1 MTMCTMAVRTAAAM
15 SLIFAASF
23 SPAETTSPPPAS
35 PAPASPAH
43 ASASAAA
50 ELDKHLTGLSSW
62 AADFTQTIDDGHGNV
77 QRSAAGRLFL
87 QRPGKFRWDYTQ
99 PSEQL
104 VLADGRQIWFYD
116 KDLAQANVRDMDTS
130 LASTPASLL
139 SGSGSVSTQFN
150 VTALPA
156 SGGLQWYQLI
166 PKHADTDFQVVRIGF
181 DKGDLRSMFL
191 ADKLNQITQLTFSNS
206 KRNIVIAAGSVFVR
220 AAAGSR
226 CDRTRRQVRTNDGTY
241 RPLADR
247 LRPQSLDEY
256 VGQSHLLG
264 VGAPLRRALESGRPH
279 SMILWGPPG
288 TGKTTLARLVASGAH
303 AEFIALSAVLAG
315 IKDIR
320 AVVEQARSLR
330 GTRDTVLFLDEVH
343 RFNKSQQDTF
353 LPYVEDGTLI
363 FVGATTENPS
373 FEVNNALLS
382 RARVYVLKPLEAAD
396 LAKLLDR
403 ALQDPERGLGQLK
416 LQIDDGARELLLA
429 AADGDARRML
439 NLLETAADLSS
450 AEEAGRRL
458 DVDTM
463 RAVIGSTYVRF
474 DKGGENFYDQISAL
488 HKSVRGSDPDAA
500 LYWLCRMLAGG
511 CDPLYIARRA
521 LRMASEDIGNA
532 DPRALTLALEACSV
546 YERLGSPE
554 GELAIAQAVVF
565 MACAAKSNAVY
576 TAYKAA
582 AEDAA
587 GLGSLEVPLHLRN
600 APTRLMKEI
609 GYGKGYR
616 YAHDEPGGYAAGERY
631 FPDEMPDRR
640 YYVPAPRG
648 LEIKIGEALN
658 ARRERDARARGAGG

>member
-1 MTMCTMAVRTAAAM
+1 VT
-15 SLIFAASF
+15 
-23 SPAETTSPPPAS
+23 
-35 PAPASPAH
+35 
-43 ASASAAA
+43 
-50 ELDKHLTGLSSW
+50 
-62 AADFTQTIDDGHGNV
+62 
-77 QRSAAGRLFL
+77 
-87 QRPGKFRWDYTQ
+87 
-99 PSEQL
+99 
-104 VLADGRQIWFYD
+104 
-116 KDLAQANVRDMDTS
+116 
-130 LASTPASLL
+130 
-139 SGSGSVSTQFN
+139 VS
-150 VTALPA
+150 
-156 SGGLQWYQLI
+156 
-166 PKHADTDFQVVRIGF
+166 
-181 DKGDLRSMFL
+181 
-191 ADKLNQITQLTFSNS
+191 
-206 KRNIVIAAGSVFVR
+206 
-220 AAAGSR
+220 
-226 CDRTRRQVRTNDGTY
+226 DGTY

-247 LRPQSLDEY
+247 LRPRSLDEF

-264 VGAPLRRALESGRPH
+264 AGAPLRRALESGRPH

-288 TGKTTLARLVASGAH
+288 TGKTTLARLVATGAQ

-320 AVVEQARSLR
+320 AVVEQAKALR

-382 RARVYVLKPLEAAD
+382 RARVYVLKSLDAAD
-396 LAKLLDR
+396 LGKLLDR
-403 ALQDPERGLGQLK
+403 ALTDRERGLGALD
-416 LQIDDGARELLLA
+416 LEVDAGARELLVA

-439 NLLETAADLSS
+439 NLLETGADLSS
-450 AEEAGRRL
+450 PSAPGGGRRL

-532 DPRALTLALEACSV
+532 DPRALTLALEACAV

-554 GELAIAQAVVF
+554 GELAIAQAIVF

-576 TAYKAA
+576 TAYQAA
-582 AEDAA
+582 AADAST
-587 GLGSLEVPLHLRN
+587 LGSLEVPLHLRN

-631 FPDEMPDRR
+631 FPDQMPDRR
-640 YYVPAPRG
+640 YYVPVPRG
-648 LEIKIGEALN
+648 LEIKIGEALSQ
-658 ARRERDARARGAGG
+658 RRGIPHA

>member
-1 MTMCTMAVRTAAAM
+1 VTVR
-15 SLIFAASF
+15 
-23 SPAETTSPPPAS
+23 
-35 PAPASPAH
+35 
-43 ASASAAA
+43 
-50 ELDKHLTGLSSW
+50 
-62 AADFTQTIDDGHGNV
+62 
-77 QRSAAGRLFL
+77 
-87 QRPGKFRWDYTQ
+87 
-99 PSEQL
+99 
-104 VLADGRQIWFYD
+104 
-116 KDLAQANVRDMDTS
+116 
-130 LASTPASLL
+130 
-139 SGSGSVSTQFN
+139 
-150 VTALPA
+150 
-156 SGGLQWYQLI
+156 
-166 PKHADTDFQVVRIGF
+166 
-181 DKGDLRSMFL
+181 
-191 ADKLNQITQLTFSNS
+191 
-206 KRNIVIAAGSVFVR
+206 
-220 AAAGSR
+220 
-226 CDRTRRQVRTNDGTY
+226 DGTY

-247 LRPQSLDEY
+247 LRPQALDEY

-264 VGAPLRRALESGRPH
+264 LGAPLRRALESGRPH

-288 TGKTTLARLVASGAH
+288 TGKTTLARLVANSSH

-320 AVVEQARSLR
+320 AVVEQARALR

-382 RARVYVLKPLEAAD
+382 RARVYVLKSLDAAD
-396 LAKLLDR
+396 LSALLDR
-403 ALQDPERGLGQLK
+403 ALTDRERGLGQMD
-416 LQIDDGARELLLA
+416 LQIDAGARELLLA

-450 AEEAGRRL
+450 PGDSGRRL

-532 DPRALTLALEACSV
+532 DPRALTMALEACAV

-554 GELAIAQAVVF
+554 GELAIAQAIVF

-582 AEDAA
+582 TEDAVS
-587 GLGSLEVPLHLRN
+587 LGSLEVPLHLRN

-648 LEIKIGEALN
+648 LEIKIGEALKQ
-658 ARRERDARARGAGG
+658 RRERDRQVRDAGGS